1 MITLYCYLVTPCT
14 WIWRLL
20 YQILVTY
27 LIIHIITIFVAVQY
41 FISVQLIGYLNHLH
55 NHLVLFPRLLSDL
68 HYGLQ
73 FQSLIIP
80 QIFSSITLFY
90 FRASLTA
97 IFHSFVYLT
106 VIWYTLVTETIRKHS
121 FICWILQNHIRY
133 ILPSTNFLLCGC
145 SKKWHLLSYLEML
158 CSKKGHFGLLWN
170 TYILFIILLYLI

>member
-41 FISVQLIGYLNHLH
+41 FISVQLIGSLNPSH
-55 NHLVLFPRLLSDL
+55 NHMVLFPRFLSDL
-68 HYGLQ
+68 HYCLQ

-80 QIFSSITLFY
+80 PIFSSITFFY
-90 FRASLTA
+90 FKASLTA
-97 IFHSFVYLT
+97 IFHSFVCWT
-106 VIWYTLVTETIRKHS
+106 VIWYTLVTRTISENS
-121 FICWILQNHIRY
+121 FIFWILQKHIRY

-145 SKKWHLLSYLEML
+145 SKKWHLQYYLDML
-158 CSKKGHFGLLWN
+158 WSKKWYFGILWN
-170 TYILFIILLYLI
+170 TYILFIIPLYLI